1 VHRSDKLSPE
11 KIPEDSEEKESYLD
25 QELNYI
31 MLTRVDFK
39 QQLANLFLKQ
49 VAQKVSKRGMGKP
62 LDKEFIEPILAM
74 YEELGDYDK
83 FFSDENRES
92 PIAKSLT
99 QETWNALKSKKDN
112 KANDFSFKQ
121 SIYAAVVDGE

>member
-25 QELNYI
+25 QELNYV

-49 VAQKVSKRGMGKP
+49 VA
-62 LDKEFIEPILAM
+62 
-74 YEELGDYDK
+74 
-83 FFSDENRES
+83 
-92 PIAKSLT
+92 
-99 QETWNALKSKKDN
+99 
-112 KANDFSFKQ
+112 
-121 SIYAAVVDGE
+121 